1 MTTSIANRALAFIL
15 AAIVALVVFGLFAV
29 AMQTGVGMMILLV
42 LCAGALSA
50 IMLVAFRGFTA
61 TRLTWQTERNRHDE
75 AVLKLGHDPNTYQ
88 LIERQAQLPAP
99 VQAAPQL
106 TGAKGIQFGVSVETN
121 AVNLLL
127 FSVQLLGRESNRI
140 ASNPE
145 CAAANI
151 IGYNGRKWDAII
163 NGYLSGKLGYEI
175 ATQSGPVANGGGA
188 FVPENIGTVGALYDA
203 LLMRNNRTVL
213 DSAVNALSPRS
224 R

>member
-61 TRLTWQTERNRHDE
+61 TRLTWQIESNRHDE
-75 AVLKLGHDPNTYQ
+75 AVLKLGHDPETYQ

-99 VQAAPQL
+99 VQAVEVKPVDPRREHALRLL
-106 TGAKGIQFGVSVETN
+106 TATLDSDAKDKQGALKYGPKSVKVMTQADAGAVGMIADDWSAAVSYLFLFGVATGN
-121 AVNLLL
+121 T
-127 FSVQLLGRESNRI
+127 GT
-140 ASNPE
+140 
-145 CAAANI
+145 I
-151 IGYNGRKWDAII
+151 IKDQRNVSRLMSD
-163 NGYLSGKLGYEI
+163 
-175 ATQSGPVANGGGA
+175 VARDRQDNEA
-188 FVPENIGTVGALYDA
+188 
-203 LLMRNNRTVL
+203 
-213 DSAVNALSPRS
+213 SAVMGLPERK